1 MQWRKGIYWT
11 YSDRLETY
19 CLSRHKKKK
28 KSMST
33 QSWAMAVGMEMR
45 NIRYGKGEK

>member
-28 KSMST
+28 KKKHEHPVLGNGSRD
-33 QSWAMAVGMEMR
+33 GNEE
-45 NIRYGKGEK
+45 Y